1 MPTWVY
7 YMLAVCLASFLIGYI
22 VAWVRDQW
30 E

>member
-7 YMLAVCLASFLIGYI
+7 YMLAACLASFLIGYI
-22 VAWVRDQW
+22 VAWAWEQW